1 MATPASKD
9 RRSPKSSVA
18 SATPGGD
25 APTQSGT
32 DRRRS
37 PFPPIADY
45 GFLSDCENSCLVAP
59 DGAVE
64 WLCLPRPDSPSVFG
78 ALLDRTA
85 GLFRVSPTS
94 TQVPHQRRYIPGT
107 MVLETTWHTPTG
119 WLVVQDLLVV
129 RPVQTEARRADY
141 VRAPGDT
148 AATGT
153 LLRLATC
160 IGGRVEVV
168 VNAVPIFEY
177 GGATGIWDYDGE
189 GYGTMTVHPPAGDP
203 VLTLTSSIRLG
214 VTAARCYGR
223 STLDTTQS
231 AFVALSWGDGAP
243 TSVEEA
249 QAQLVDTI
257 SHWRN
262 WLSTGKFPDHPWRSY
277 MERSAL
283 TLKGLSYAPTGA
295 IMAAATTS
303 LPETP
308 GGARNWDYRYT
319 WIRDSSFMLRSL
331 YRLGFEW
338 EAIEYFAFIIEAV
351 AGRPA
356 TAAAANAPDADW
368 ELQIM
373 YGIGGEKDLTEH
385 TLDHLTGYRDSRP
398 VRIGNGA
405 WDQHQNDVWGMLL
418 DAVNTYISQGAAQI
432 AHHTWQGVASLVE
445 QAIKHAGDPD
455 QGIWEIRG
463 EPQYFTASKALCWV
477 AIDRGSDLAADRRD
491 DDRAQRWRQAADAL
505 KAEILEKGVDNRGR
519 FRQHYGN
526 EELDASLLLIPI
538 LGFLPPDDERVRN
551 TVLAIADELTED
563 GLVLRYK
570 VDTTDTGFEGKEGTF
585 TICSFWLVTALAMIG
600 ERDRAMALC
609 QKLLSFAGPLQLYAE
624 EIDATTGEH
633 LGNFPQAFT
642 HLALI
647 DALGR
652 LIESEQESDAFL

>member
-1 MATPASKD
+1 
-9 RRSPKSSVA
+9 
-18 SATPGGD
+18 
-25 APTQSGT
+25 
-32 DRRRS
+32 
-37 PFPPIADY
+37 
-45 GFLSDCENSCLVAP
+45 
-59 DGAVE
+59 
-64 WLCLPRPDSPSVFG
+64 
-78 ALLDRTA
+78 
-85 GLFRVSPTS
+85 
-94 TQVPHQRRYIPGT
+94 

-119 WLVVQDLLVV
+119 WLVVQDFLVV
-129 RPVQTEARRADY
+129 RPVRSEERRSDY
-141 VRAPGDT
+141 RRAPGDS

-168 VNAVPIFEY
+168 VNAAPSFEY
-177 GGATGIWDYDGE
+177 GAVSGVWSYDGG
-189 GYGTMTVHPPAGDP
+189 GYGAMTVQPPVGDP
-203 VLTLTSSIRLG
+203 TLRMTSSVRLG

-223 STLDTTQS
+223 STLDATQT
-231 AFVALSWGDGAP
+231 AFVALSWGTGAP
-243 TSVEEA
+243 PTTLDEA
-249 QAQLVDTI
+249 QSQLLDTI
-257 SHWRN
+257 AYWRD

-338 EAIEYFAFIIEAV
+338 EAIEYFAFILE
-351 AGRPA
+351 
-356 TAAAANAPDADW
+356 AAAGGLAATPAEANSPRIDW

-385 TLDHLTGYRDSRP
+385 TLDHLTGYRNSRP
-398 VRIGNGA
+398 VRVGNGA

-418 DAVNTYISQGAAQI
+418 DAVDTYVNQGAAQI
-432 AHHTWQGVASLVE
+432 ANHTWEGVASLVE
-445 QAIKHAGDPD
+445 AAIKHSGDPD

-463 EPQYFTASKALCWV
+463 DPQYFTASKALCWV
-477 AIDRGSDLAADRRD
+477 AMDRGSDLAAARQDHE
-491 DDRAQRWRQAADAL
+491 RADRWRQAADAL
-505 KAEILEKGVDNRGR
+505 KAEILEKGLDDRGR
-519 FRQHYGN
+519 FRQQYGN
-526 EELDASLLLIPI
+526 DELDASLLLLPI
-538 LGFLPPDDERVRN
+538 LGFLPPDDQRIRS

-570 VDTTDTGFEGKEGTF
+570 VDTTDTGFEGREGTF

-600 ERDRAMALC
+600 EHDRAMALC
-609 QKLLSFAGPLQLYAE
+609 TKLLSFAGPLQLYAE
-624 EIDATTGEH
+624 EIDTSTGEH

-652 LIESEQESDAFL
+652 LIESEQGTDAFL